1 VVVSRLSD
9 VRLPAAW
16 SALALAL
23 LTACGPTQASETSA
37 SPSPESSCGSGA
49 GFSLSL
55 ATPAG
60 GAVSP
65 TAAAEAVSGKVPGW
79 SIPATGWSVV
89 PGGSPAATYL
99 RSGNLQVTAVQV
111 SDGTWFVTEGTR
123 CG

>member
-1 VVVSRLSD
+1 MFVARLPE

-23 LTACGPTQASETSA
+23 LTACGPTPASGTSA
-37 SPSPESSCGSGA
+37 TPGTDSSCRTGA

-55 ATPAG
+55 ANPAG
-60 GAVSP
+60 GALSP
-65 TAAAEAVSGKVPGW
+65 TAAAAAVSGKVPGW

-89 PGGSPAATYL
+89 PGGSQAATYL